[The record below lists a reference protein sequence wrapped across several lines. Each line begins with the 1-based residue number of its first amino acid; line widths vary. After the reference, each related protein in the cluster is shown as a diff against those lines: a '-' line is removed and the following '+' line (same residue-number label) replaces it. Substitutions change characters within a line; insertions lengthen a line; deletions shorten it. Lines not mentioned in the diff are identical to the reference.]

1 MGSCVALLPDLSR
14 RRECAPLTAGKMN
27 TKCKK
32 IKSNNER
39 RLEAMELHLM
49 FKTTFR
55 TALEVH
61 DR

>member
-1 MGSCVALLPDLSR
+1 
-14 RRECAPLTAGKMN
+14 MN

-32 IKSNNER
+32 INSNNER

-49 FKTTFR
+49 FKATFR
-55 TALEVH
+55 AALEVH

>member
-1 MGSCVALLPDLSR
+1 
-14 RRECAPLTAGKMN
+14 MN

-32 IKSNNER
+32 INSNNER

-49 FKTTFR
+49 FKATFR
-55 TALEVH
+55 AAHEVH